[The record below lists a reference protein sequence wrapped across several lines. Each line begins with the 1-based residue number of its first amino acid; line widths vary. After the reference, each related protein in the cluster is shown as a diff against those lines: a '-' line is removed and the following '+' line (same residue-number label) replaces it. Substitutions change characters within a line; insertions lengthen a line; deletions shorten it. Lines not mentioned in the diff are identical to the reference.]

1 MCDFCIIML
10 RVSKLDELYEQHNFD
25 LLIKLVGDSHDPKER
40 FLVLSSLVIQGKRK
54 EALDEIDHYQA
65 ILETSHP
72 FELMKMHFELL
83 LSEKLYDEARI
94 KLRHYEN
101 LPYISQEVEEF
112 LREMKVRIEDEAHAK
127 KGSTLIPLDEVYE
140 TLETGTNQSEIAQT
154 IFQLKNYNINLLI
167 DSLRIFLKRKEVHP
181 NFRTYVLIYLVD
193 QKYNSEI
200 EVLTRDKIITVN
212 PSKIVPP
219 FMHEDF
225 NEVCRQITIF
235 SEGDTSITET
245 ALHLFNCYILDTYP
259 EDIYQDGIIELAQA
273 FVYIAL
279 TYLKQKP
286 SFSSSLAKKI
296 QEILE
301 TTEPIKL
308 N

>member
-1 MCDFCIIML
+1 MNKIE
-10 RVSKLDELYEQHNFD
+10 ELYENKQFD
-25 LLIKLVGDSHDPKER
+25 LLIKLVGDSRDPKER
-40 FLVLSSLVIQGKRK
+40 FLVLSALVQQGKRK
-54 EALDEIDHYQA
+54 EALDEIDRYQA

-72 FELMKMHFELL
+72 FQLMKMHFELL

-127 KGSTLIPLDEVYE
+127 KGSTLVPLNEVFE
-140 TLETGTNQSEIAQT
+140 ILETGTDQADLAKT
-154 IFQLKNYNINLLI
+154 VFQLKNYNINLMI
-167 DSLRIFLKRKEVHP
+167 DSLRIFLKRKDVHP

-193 QKYNSEI
+193 QKFDSEI
-200 EVLTRDKIITVN
+200 EVLGREKMMVVN
-212 PSKIVPP
+212 PSKITPP

-235 SEGDTSITET
+235 GDGDTSVIET

-259 EDIYQDGIIELAQA
+259 EDIYEDGIIEIAQA

-279 TYLKQKP
+279 SYLKQKQNFASP
-286 SFSSSLAKKI
+286 LAEKI
-296 QEILE
+296 QRILE
-301 TTEPIKL
+301 STAPIKL
-308 N
+308 

>member
-1 MCDFCIIML
+1 MCDFCYIML
-10 RVSKLDELYEQHNFD
+10 HVNKIEELFEQKNFD
-25 LLIKLVGDSHDPKER
+25 LMIKLIGDSHDPKER
-40 FLVLSSLVIQGKRK
+40 FLVLSALVQQGKRK
-54 EALDEIDHYQA
+54 EALDEIDKYQPV
-65 ILETSHP
+65 LETSHP
-72 FELMKMHFELL
+72 FQLMKMHFELL

-112 LREMKVRIEDEAHAK
+112 LREMKTRIEDEAHQK
-127 KGSTLIPLDEVYE
+127 KGSNLIPLDEVFE
-140 TLETGTNQSEIAQT
+140 TLETGTTPSEIAQT

-167 DSLRIFLKRKEVHP
+167 DSIRVFLKRRDVHP

-193 QKYNSEI
+193 QKYDSEI
-200 EVLTRDKIITVN
+200 SLVVQDKMVVVN
-212 PSKIVPP
+212 PAKITPP

-225 NEVCRQITIF
+225 NEVCRQITVF
-235 SEGDTSITET
+235 SDGDTSVTET

-273 FVYIAL
+273 FVYIAMG
-279 TYLKQKP
+279 YLQQKP
-286 SFSSSLAKKI
+286 TFDSSLASKI

-301 TTEPIKL
+301 KTPPIKI
-308 N
+308 

>member
-1 MCDFCIIML
+1 MNKIE
-10 RVSKLDELYEQHNFD
+10 ELYENKQFD

-40 FLVLSSLVIQGKRK
+40 FLVLSALVQQGKRK
-54 EALDEIDHYQA
+54 EALDEIDRYQA

-72 FELMKMHFELL
+72 FQLMKMHFELL

-127 KGSTLIPLDEVYE
+127 KGSTLVPLDEVFAI
-140 TLETGTNQSEIAQT
+140 LETGTDQADLAKT
-154 IFQLKNYNINLLI
+154 VFQLKNYNINLLI
-167 DSLRIFLKRKEVHP
+167 DSLRIFLKRKDVHP

-193 QKYNSEI
+193 QKFDSEI
-200 EVLTRDKIITVN
+200 EVLGREKMMVVN
-212 PSKIVPP
+212 PSKITPP

-235 SEGDTSITET
+235 GDGDTSVIET

-259 EDIYQDGIIELAQA
+259 EDIYEDGIIEIAKA

-279 TYLKQKP
+279 SYLKQKQNFASP
-286 SFSSSLAKKI
+286 LAEKI
-296 QEILE
+296 QKILE
-301 TTEPIKL
+301 STAPIKL
-308 N
+308 

>member
-1 MCDFCIIML
+1 MNRL
-10 RVSKLDELYEQHNFD
+10 EELYEQKNFD
-25 LLIKLVGDSHDPKER
+25 LLIKLVGSSHDPKER
-40 FLVLSSLVIQGKRK
+40 FLVLSALVQLGKRK
-54 EALDEIDHYQA
+54 ESLDEIDRYQS

-72 FELMKMHFELL
+72 FQLMKMHFELL

-112 LREMKVRIEDEAHAK
+112 LRDMKVRIEDEAHQK
-127 KGSTLIPLDEVYE
+127 KGSNLIPLDEVFE
-140 TLETGTNQSEIAQT
+140 TLETGTSQTDIAQT
-154 IFQLKNYNINLLI
+154 VFQLKNYNINLLI
-167 DSLRIFLKRKEVHP
+167 DSLRIFLKRSDVHP

-193 QKYNSEI
+193 QKYDSEI
-200 EVLTRDKIITVN
+200 EILVRGKMMVVN

-225 NEVCRQITIF
+225 NEVCRQITLF
-235 SEGDTSITET
+235 SDGDTSITET

-259 EDIYQDGIIELAQA
+259 LDIYEDGIIELAQA
-273 FVYIAL
+273 FVYIAMG
-279 TYLKQKP
+279 YLQQKP
-286 SFSSSLAKKI
+286 SFESSLASKI

-301 TTEPIKL
+301 TTPPIKL
-308 N
+308 

>member
-1 MCDFCIIML
+1 MNKIE
-10 RVSKLDELYEQHNFD
+10 ELFEQKNFD
-25 LLIKLVGDSHDPKER
+25 LMIKLIGDSHDSKER
-40 FLVLSSLVIQGKRK
+40 FLVLSALVQQGKNK
-54 EALDEIDHYQA
+54 EALDEIDKYQT

-72 FELMKMHFELL
+72 FQLMKMHFELL

-112 LREMKVRIEDEAHAK
+112 LREMKLRIEDEAHQK
-127 KGSTLIPLDEVYE
+127 KGSNLIPLDEVFE
-140 TLETGTNQSEIAQT
+140 TLETGSQTSEIAQT

-167 DSLRIFLKRKEVHP
+167 DSLRIFLKRKDVHP

-193 QKYNSEI
+193 QKYDSEI
-200 EVLTRDKIITVN
+200 EVFLDGKIVVVN
-212 PSKIVPP
+212 PAKITPP

-235 SEGDTSITET
+235 GDGDTSVIET

-259 EDIYQDGIIELAQA
+259 EDIYEDGIIEIAQA

-279 TYLKQKP
+279 SYLKQKQNFASP
-286 SFSSSLAKKI
+286 LAEKI
-296 QEILE
+296 QKILE
-301 TTEPIKL
+301 STAPIKL
-308 N
+308 

>member
-1 MCDFCIIML
+1 MCDFCYIIG
-10 RVSKLDELYEQHNFD
+10 RVNRIEELYEQKNFD
-25 LLIKLVGDSHDPKER
+25 LLIKLVGSSFDPKER
-40 FLVLSSLVIQGKRK
+40 FLVLSALVQLGKRK
-54 EALDEIDHYQA
+54 EALDEIDKYQA

-72 FELMKMHFELL
+72 FQLMKMHFELL
-83 LSEKLYDEARI
+83 LSEKLFDEARI

-127 KGSTLIPLDEVYE
+127 KGSTLAPLDEVFE
-140 TLETGTNQSEIAQT
+140 TLETGTNQSEIAQA
-154 IFQLKNYNINLLI
+154 IFSLKNYNINLLI
-167 DSLRIFLKRKEVHP
+167 DSLRIFLKRKDVHP

-193 QKYNSEI
+193 QKFDTEI
-200 EVLTRDKIITVN
+200 EVLIRNKITVVN

-225 NEVCRQITIF
+225 NEVCRQITVF

-259 EDIYQDGIIELAQA
+259 EDIYADGIIELAQA
-273 FVYIAL
+273 FVYIAMG
-279 TYLKQKP
+279 YLQQKP
-286 SFSSSLAKKI
+286 SFTSSLASKI

-301 TTEPIKL
+301 KTPPIKI
-308 N
+308 